1 MISVD
6 NYLNFPG
13 NALEAFEFYRSVFGG
28 ELEQHFRY
36 EDYGGDSGFDPAD
49 ADRTAHV
56 SLRLTTDF
64 VLMGS
69 DVPKR
74 AEENLRP
81 GTNAYINLNVGDEEE
96 ANRLFEGL
104 SVGGQVESPLD
115 KTAWSALYGSLTD
128 RFGIRWMVN
137 YWVA

>member
-1 MISVD
+1 MAEATAAKHTERHRRFSQRAQYDQGSSFRSANLWRWRMISVD

-28 ELEQHFRY
+28 EFEQHFRY

-49 ADRTAHV
+49 AGRTAHV
-56 SLRLTTDF
+56 SLRLTDSY

-74 AEENLRP
+74 AEE
-81 GTNAYINLNVGDEEE
+81 
-96 ANRLFEGL
+96 
-104 SVGGQVESPLD
+104 
-115 KTAWSALYGSLTD
+115 
-128 RFGIRWMVN
+128 
-137 YWVA
+137 